1 MNLYVGNMS
10 YEVSED
16 DLKALFAEYGEVES
30 VNRIIDRQTGRSK
43 GFAFV
48 EMPSNS
54 EADQAVKNL
63 NGHDLKGRKL
73 KVNQAKPK
81 EKRRPFRPRY

>member
-30 VNRIIDRQTGRSK
+30 VNMIIDRQTGRSK